1 MAIFLQRRTSDPT
14 RMSQRKF
21 LIEGGAAGPLA
32 DAVDHHQ
39 RTFLPKFI
47 ADRAIFAIVNG
58 NKSAENN
65 ARISRVV
72 PAVTSSQDK

>member
-32 DAVDHHQ
+32 DGGPPPKDV
-39 RTFLPKFI
+39 LPKFI

-58 NKSAENN
+58 NKSAEDN

>member
-32 DAVDHHQ
+32 VVDHHQ

-58 NKSAENN
+58 NKSAEDN